1 MESRKRGATW
11 KLRVRLGR
19 FFPPHFLCLQGFP
32 GDCRLVRKAYINPF
46 YEIAVFPRMKCAEE
60 RLPGGAFHAQH
71 MT

>member
-11 KLRVRLGR
+11 KLRGRLGR

-60 RLPGGAFHAQH
+60 GLPGGAFHAQH